1 LIGIVFLLINLAPT
15 SGVAAGLDPE
25 VQWFVTLVQANN
37 GKAFCA
43 SSKLKWGEVSKAYSE
58 YIKSHHLPNRM
69 TDQQAVQMLARM
81 YPCSGGQDLAT
92 QSLQSP

>member
-1 LIGIVFLLINLAPT
+1 LSTRISSPGNVKRYARSLIGIVFLLINLAPT

-58 YIKSHHLPNRM
+58 YIKSRIFPI
-69 TDQQAVQMLARM
+69 A
-81 YPCSGGQDLAT
+81 
-92 QSLQSP
+92 